1 MSVEDRR
8 EMIVDVAIPLL
19 LEHGR
24 DITTKQI
31 AEAAGIAEGTVF
43 RAFGDKESI
52 IDAIVQKFLDPEP
65 TRRILRGIDPE
76 QSLRD
81 KVHDVL
87 FQTRARM
94 TGIMGIMGAIGP
106 RPLPDRPSETDF
118 VELLTAVLGQ
128 DLDTMRVSA
137 ADAAHFIR
145 LVAFASSIRPF
156 NETYEFTLDQLT
168 DFVVGGLIAQLP
180 PTPTATTKEG

>member
-1 MSVEDRR
+1 
-8 EMIVDVAIPLL
+8 MIVDAAIPLL

-24 DITTKQI
+24 DLTTKQI

-128 DLDTMRVSA
+128 DLDRMRVSA

-168 DFVVGGLIAQLP
+168 DFVVGGLVAQLP
-180 PTPTATTKEG
+180 PASTTNTKES

>member
-1 MSVEDRR
+1 METRERARPMSVEDRR
-8 EMIVDVAIPLL
+8 ETILEAAIPLL
-19 LEHGR
+19 LKHGG
-24 DITTKQI
+24 DVTTKQI

-52 IDAIVQKFLDPEP
+52 IDAAVQKFLDPEP
-65 TRRILRGIDPE
+65 TRRMLRGIDPE
-76 QSLRD
+76 QPLRD

-106 RPLPDRPSETDF
+106 RPLPERPAETDF
-118 VELLTAVLGQ
+118 VELLTSVLGP
-128 DLDTMRVSA
+128 DLETLRVDA

-145 LVAFASSIRPF
+145 LVAF
-156 NETYEFTLDQLT
+156 
-168 DFVVGGLIAQLP
+168 
-180 PTPTATTKEG
+180 